1 MVSKNNRTRG
11 RTKKHRR
18 RGRSSLGGEAIAAG
32 GYGCVFKPAL
42 KCRLGSKRTTGISK
56 LMYAR
61 YAMEEME
68 EVARLRPIILTIPNY
83 EKYFII
89 HDIDICDPAPLTAS
103 DLKNMKICNNFKNHN
118 PKLVTKDNINRVLDE
133 LKIINI
139 PYGGIDLYK
148 WMSVLRGRVS
158 EDDKVTLLATLNK
171 KMMGLI
177 NYAIV
182 PMNKKK
188 LFHFDLKAQNIL
200 VDDELNLRIIDW
212 GLSAVQTGTQI
223 PNIVMNRPF
232 QFNVPFSNTLFS
244 PHMQHWL
251 DEEFAVIL
259 PTVQHNSDLTQDIYR
274 EKLKIIAYNFIGHIR
289 TERGNGHFSV
299 ITDLMGV
306 YVRNHYLFGVTN
318 EEFYDALTKN
328 IIADYLATIFDE
340 YILDGQFQQ
349 ENYFNE
355 VYKHNVDIWGAL
367 SVYTDVLIETSTSNI
382 PDKHGQQIQEQF
394 QIIIIKYMYSST
406 FAAKKIPVNELLHD
420 MNNINVLL
428 GKTTVI
434 ASLRAPKANTTKR
447 VQLTKH
453 NPNLGAP
460 PGFAVI
466 KQESEKK
473 QAAAP
478 AAAAPA
484 PAAAAPAAAASNRR
498 SFSWAGKRCPKG
510 THRNKKTKK
519 CERKK

>member
-1 MVSKNNRTRG
+1 MTSKKNNKVSRRG
-11 RTKKHRR
+11 GTKRR
-18 RGRSSLGGEAIAAG
+18 RGRGRSSRGGKAIAAG
-32 GYGCVFKPAL
+32 GFGCVFKPAL
-42 KCRLGSKRTTGISK
+42 KCTDRERTTGISK
-56 LMYAR
+56 LMYSR
-61 YAMEEME
+61 YATEEME
-68 EVARLRPIILTIPNY
+68 EVGRLRPIILTIPNY

-103 DLKNMKICNNFKNHN
+103 DLKNMKICNNFKNHS
-118 PKLVTKDNINRVLDE
+118 PKLVIKDNINRVLDE

-139 PYGGIDLYK
+139 PYGGEDLYK
-148 WMSVLRGRVS
+148 WMSVLRKRGS
-158 EDDKVTLLATLNK
+158 EDDKATLLAILNK

-188 LFHFDLKAQNIL
+188 LFHLDLKAQNIL

-212 GLSAVQTGTQI
+212 GLSAVQTGTQN

-244 PHMQHWL
+244 PHMQSWL
-251 DEEFAVIL
+251 DDEFAAIL
-259 PTVQHNSDLTQDIYR
+259 PTVQHNSVLTQDIYR

-289 TERGNGHFSV
+289 AERGNGHFSV

-328 IIADYLATIFDE
+328 IIADYLATIFDK
-340 YILDGQFQQ
+340 YIINGQFQQ

-367 SVYTDVLIETSTSNI
+367 SVYIDVLIETSTSNI
-382 PDKHGQQIQEQF
+382 PDKHGQQIQEQI
-394 QIIIIKYMYSST
+394 QIIIIKYLYSST
-406 FAAKKIPVNELLHD
+406 FAAKKIPIAELLHD
-420 MNNINVLL
+420 MNDINILL

-434 ASLRAPKANTTKR
+434 ASLRAPKANTTK
-447 VQLTKH
+447 H
-453 NPNLGAP
+453 NPNLGPP

-478 AAAAPA
+478 AAV
-484 PAAAAPAAAASNRR
+484 PAAAVPAAVPAAAVPAASNRR

-510 THRNKKTKK
+510 TQRNKKTKR